1 MFFNFINFFSLT
13 IKIYHKIKMGK
24 RQARD
29 LVDRDQLDD
38 ESDDAPAGNF

>member
-1 MFFNFINFFSLT
+1 
-13 IKIYHKIKMGK
+13 MGK

-38 ESDDAPAGNF
+38 DSDDNNVGNFKGNQADLDDADTIAKRK